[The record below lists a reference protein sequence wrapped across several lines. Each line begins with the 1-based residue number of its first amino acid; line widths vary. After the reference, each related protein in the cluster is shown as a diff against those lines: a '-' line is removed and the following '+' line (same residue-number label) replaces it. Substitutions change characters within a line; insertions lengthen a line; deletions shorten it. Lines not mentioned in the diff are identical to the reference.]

1 VRVLIAEDEVN
12 LARGLC
18 FNLEQEGLEVSS
30 VGSGEEALEQ
40 YAAYDLLVL
49 DIGLPGIDGFE
60 VLRRIRERD
69 ERFPVIVLT
78 ARAAEDDRVAGLAL
92 GADDYITKPFSL
104 KEFLLRVNGKLKQV
118 GWYTS
123 SGRREPIKV
132 GAALFD
138 FERQTVTRDAHE
150 ERTTVREQALVQF
163 FLDHPDQAI
172 SREDLLSKVWG
183 YAPGTASRTPDTF
196 VARLRKLIEVDPASP
211 RHIVSVRGKGYLFS
225 PAGTG

>member
-1 VRVLIAEDEVN
+1 VRVLIAEDEIN

-40 YAAYDLLVL
+40 YAGFDLLVL

-104 KEFLLRVNGKLKQV
+104 KEFLLRVHGKLKQV
-118 GWYTS
+118 GWYAS
-123 SGRREPIKV
+123 SSRREPVQV
-132 GAALFD
+132 GAATFD
-138 FERQTVTRDAHE
+138 FDRQTVTRDGHE
-150 ERTTVREQALVQF
+150 ERTTVREQVLVQY
-163 FLDHPDQAI
+163 FLDHPNLAI
-172 SREDLLSKVWG
+172 SREDLLSQVWG

-196 VARLRKLIEVDPASP
+196 VARLRKLIELDPANP
-211 RHIVSVRGKGYLFS
+211 RHIQSVRGKGYLFS
-225 PAGTG
+225 PDGSG

>member
-1 VRVLIAEDEVN
+1 MRVLIAEDEIN
-12 LARGLC
+12 LAQGLC
-18 FNLEQEGLEVSS
+18 FNLEQEGLEVHS
-30 VGSGEEALEQ
+30 VISGEEALAQ

-60 VLRRIRERD
+60 VLRRIREHD

-104 KEFLLRVNGKLKQV
+104 KEFLLRVRGKLRQV
-118 GWYTS
+118 GWYTG
-123 SGRREPIKV
+123 SGRHGPVKV

-138 FERQTVTRDAHE
+138 LDRQTVTREGRE
-150 ERTTVREQALVQF
+150 ERTTVREQALVQY
-163 FLDHPDQAI
+163 FLDHPNQAL
-172 SREDLLSKVWG
+172 SRDDLLREVWG
-183 YAPGTASRTPDTF
+183 YTAGTASRTPDTF
-196 VARLRKLIEVDPASP
+196 VARLRKLVEVDPANP

-225 PAGTG
+225 PDGTG